1 MLGKIVLWFS
11 AFVFIAYGLA
21 CLISPPLPAGLAGLE
36 LASADALPEIGAMYG
51 GLQTGFG
58 FFCLLGAVKAEFYR
72 PALAMLVVCIGGL
85 ALARCF
91 WAFNAAADVGGYT
104 WGAMAYEYTTAI
116 LAAIALRK

>member
-1 MLGKIVLWFS
+1 MLGKFVLWVS

-21 CLISPPLPAGLAGLE
+21 CLISPPLAAGNAGLE

-51 GLQTGFG
+51 GLQIGFG
-58 FFCLLGAVKAEFYR
+58 FFCLLGAVKADFFR
-72 PALAMLVVCIGGL
+72 PALLLLVLCVGGL

-91 WAFNAAADVGGYT
+91 WTFSAGADVSGYT
-104 WGAMAYEYTTAI
+104 WGAMAYEYTAAI

>member
-1 MLGKIVLWFS
+1 MPGKFVLWVS
-11 AFVFIAYGLA
+11 AFMFIAYGLA
-21 CLISPPLPAGLAGLE
+21 CLISPPLAAGLAGLE

-58 FFCLLGAVKAEFYR
+58 FFCLLGAVKTEFYR
-72 PALAMLVVCIGGL
+72 PALILLLVCIGGL

-91 WAFNAAADVGGYT
+91 WTFSAGAAVSGYT
-104 WGAMAYEYTTAI
+104 WGAMAFEYTIAI